1 MSTIRGNNEEPTE
14 QELRGKIKE
23 YLAFVDNTLQPQ
35 LTDALAKREEIE
47 SEIREYRELS
57 QNLKQFQAK
66 TLKTS
71 TLVDLGH
78 ELLYCHAKIIDPNH
92 VFVSIGMGFH
102 AELTIQEAILFITRR
117 IEYLQRLKL
126 PPRVDHAREVANHM
140 QTCLEILDSLGQEMK
155 QMNTVN

>member
-1 MSTIRGNNEEPTE
+1 MSKIKGNNEEPTE

-23 YLAFVDNTLQPQ
+23 YLAFVDNTLQPK
-35 LTDALAKREEIE
+35 LTNALTKREEIE
-47 SEIREYRELS
+47 SEIKEYRELS
-57 QNLKQFQAK
+57 QHLKQVQAK

-71 TLVDLGH
+71 TMVDLGH
-78 ELLYCHAKIIDPNH
+78 ELLYCHAKIIDPGH

-102 AELTIQEAILFITRR
+102 AELTIQEAILFVTRR
-117 IEYLQRLKL
+117 IEYLQRVKL

-155 QMNTVN
+155 QMNPVN